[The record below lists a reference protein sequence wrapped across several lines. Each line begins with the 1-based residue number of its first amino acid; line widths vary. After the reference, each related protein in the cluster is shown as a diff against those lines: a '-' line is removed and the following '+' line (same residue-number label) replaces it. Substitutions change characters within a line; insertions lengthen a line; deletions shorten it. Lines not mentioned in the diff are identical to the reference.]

1 MLIIPSEVYMMS
13 ALLEVSMSESSQGA
27 YKVGGRFPLGDS
39 VERRAI
45 GDIYQATDETTGA
58 PVHVI
63 LVSPHIFPNPGM
75 KERAL
80 SEIQSIS
87 QSRHP
92 NIVSVLDV
100 GSIEDGRL
108 YAATE
113 VPRDTT
119 LATQVGTQG
128 PLTLEQSV
136 ALVSQII
143 AALEEGKRLGVWH
156 RDISPANVVLS
167 ADLGTA
173 RLQYFGLAEPAGGA
187 AFGDPWF
194 MAPEQVQGSQPDE
207 RSIIYCVGALWYY
220 SVCGAPV
227 FPDSDSAQVLQKHA
241 GEQPQPPSQRC
252 PALGLPP
259 VFDSLVS
266 RALVKDPGG
275 RFSSLGELLTA
286 GKALSG
292 SAGPSAQPGAA
303 AADLGGAATMMAPGG
318 MVPQPEPA
326 PQAEPA
332 PAPAPQAEPAPAPA
346 PQAEPAPS
354 AAKPEPATQAEPAP
368 APAPQAEP
376 APSAAK
382 PEPATQAEPA
392 PSAAKPEP
400 AAQAAPAPQGRRR
413 KKKGFRETLWFMKG
427 ELEVEG
433 EGANAEDK
441 ELAEVQAGDGSIN
454 DKERSI
460 DDRYRDDGSVTVEDR
475 RKYSIKTGQTGMM
488 PAVQA
493 PSPMDAKGVP
503 DLEKRKGVLV
513 WVLILLVVLGGGGAA
528 GAYFFML
535 KPPETFVKQGLGMN
549 IAAQVSDYQT
559 EIERQVLVP
568 PELREIPKGEDEE
581 LMKKLLESAEKP
593 EAFLPDKGMGT
604 VDYLAALEKRRKAI
618 AKKNEGKR
626 RKKTL
631 FRLIHRRQ
639 RKAQKLRKKY
649 LAIKAKAITGVKEI
663 LDAALESE
671 KESELRRAKAACM
684 QVVDTYEL
692 GDQQEVIQSRCDKV
706 DVFFGG
712 GGDASAGDA
721 AKEDKDAAKDKA
733 AKDKAAKDKDEK
745 KPSNKDAPARR

>member
-1 MLIIPSEVYMMS
+1 
-13 ALLEVSMSESSQGA
+13 
-27 YKVGGRFPLGDS
+27 
-39 VERRAI
+39 
-45 GDIYQATDETTGA
+45 
-58 PVHVI
+58 
-63 LVSPHIFPNPGM
+63 
-75 KERAL
+75 
-80 SEIQSIS
+80 
-87 QSRHP
+87 
-92 NIVSVLDV
+92 
-100 GSIEDGRL
+100 
-108 YAATE
+108 
-113 VPRDTT
+113 
-119 LATQVGTQG
+119 
-128 PLTLEQSV
+128 
-136 ALVSQII
+136 
-143 AALEEGKRLGVWH
+143 
-156 RDISPANVVLS
+156 
-167 ADLGTA
+167 
-173 RLQYFGLAEPAGGA
+173 
-187 AFGDPWF
+187 
-194 MAPEQVQGSQPDE
+194 
-207 RSIIYCVGALWYY
+207 
-220 SVCGAPV
+220 
-227 FPDSDSAQVLQKHA
+227 
-241 GEQPQPPSQRC
+241 
-252 PALGLPP
+252 
-259 VFDSLVS
+259 
-266 RALVKDPGG
+266 
-275 RFSSLGELLTA
+275 
-286 GKALSG
+286 
-292 SAGPSAQPGAA
+292 
-303 AADLGGAATMMAPGG
+303 
-318 MVPQPEPA
+318 
-326 PQAEPA
+326 
-332 PAPAPQAEPAPAPA
+332 
-346 PQAEPAPS
+346 
-354 AAKPEPATQAEPAP
+354 
-368 APAPQAEP
+368 
-376 APSAAK
+376 
-382 PEPATQAEPA
+382 
-392 PSAAKPEP
+392 
-400 AAQAAPAPQGRRR
+400 
-413 KKKGFRETLWFMKG
+413 MKG

>member
-326 PQAEPA
+326 P
-332 PAPAPQAEPAPAPA
+332 
-346 PQAEPAPS
+346 
-354 AAKPEPATQAEPAP
+354 QAEPAP